1 VAVGVAAAFASQ
13 VDWSRDDGR
22 ETIVIG
28 TKQFSE
34 QLILGRLVGDRL
46 REAGYNVEYR
56 EGLGSAV
63 VAQAVANGSI
73 DLYFD
78 YTGTIWA
85 NQMKRTDN
93 PGRNAMYNAIV
104 KWEREKQ
111 GTRVLGKLGFENAY
125 AFAMRE
131 DRAKELGITTIADL
145 ARAAPRL
152 VAGGDPEWFERPE
165 WFAVRDVYGLKFARQ
180 RNFSP
185 TFMYDAL
192 RSDEADVITAYTSD
206 GRISADRLR
215 VLEDPREALPSYD
228 TLIILSPERA
238 NDEKLI
244 AALRPLLG
252 SINVENMREANFSVD
267 RTDGE
272 KKTPAEAARALAKA
286 SGQE

>member
-1 VAVGVAAAFASQ
+1 MRSSPPGLF
-13 VDWSRDDGR
+13 DGWKLNR
-22 ETIVIG
+22 GHGPPGWLFLTV
-28 TKQFSE
+28 
-34 QLILGRLVGDRL
+34 
-46 REAGYNVEYR
+46 
-56 EGLGSAV
+56 SARRRSHDPPR
-63 VAQAVANGSI
+63 QA
-73 DLYFD
+73 
-78 YTGTIWA
+78 
-85 NQMKRTDN
+85 R
-93 PGRNAMYNAIV
+93 
-104 KWEREKQ
+104 
-111 GTRVLGKLGFENAY
+111 
-125 AFAMRE
+125 
-131 DRAKELGITTIADL
+131 
-145 ARAAPRL
+145 
-152 VAGGDPEWFERPE
+152 GDPEWFERPE